1 MSVSILVSDIC
12 VRKTIVTILIAFPG
26 ILYGL
31 PHSYPSREAIDAIGE
46 KTKYKTTWH
55 GLGSWYVTE
64 SEFVNLI

>member
-1 MSVSILVSDIC
+1 MSVSILISDIC

-46 KTKYKTTWH
+46 KTKYKR
-55 GLGSWYVTE
+55 
-64 SEFVNLI
+64 I